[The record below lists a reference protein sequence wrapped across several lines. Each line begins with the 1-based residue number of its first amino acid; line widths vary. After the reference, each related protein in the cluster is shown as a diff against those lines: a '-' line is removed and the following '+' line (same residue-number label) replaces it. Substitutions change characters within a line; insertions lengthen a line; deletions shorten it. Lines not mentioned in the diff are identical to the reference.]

1 MKTPPKRRVS
11 FFFWYLP
18 FFLLWILFHRLTTET
33 VPTQAGGEIIPPGPK
48 LITFETLEKHANSIN
63 SIRRRPSTSAE
74 VKHVTLAIK
83 APDTNAP
90 PAIKRQDRLLRGQD
104 LERFSNENIFLP
116 MLNTPAPNWKEK
128 LGHELLRFQPE
139 GVKIALA
146 HEQSFISISG
156 GSRYLELVVVNY
168 INPVNGNTA
177 FQLCRF
183 TNRSTHRYLGSD
195 LLERRTPISSLST
208 RTKISFREHDWGRQ
222 LP

>member
-1 MKTPPKRRVS
+1 MKTSTKRRVS
-11 FFFWYLP
+11 FFFLVP
-18 FFLLWILFHRLTTET
+18 SVFLLWILFHRLTTET

-83 APDTNAP
+83 APDINAP

-116 MLNTPAPNWKEK
+116 MLNTPVPDWKEK

-156 GSRYLELVVVNY
+156 GKGRYLELVVVNY

-177 FQLCRF
+177 FRAFADSQTGQLID
-183 TNRSTHRYLGSD
+183 TWDQTHS
-195 LLERRTPISSLST
+195 ERRTPIKFT
-208 RTKISFREHDWGRQ
+208 QHKD
-222 LP
+222 